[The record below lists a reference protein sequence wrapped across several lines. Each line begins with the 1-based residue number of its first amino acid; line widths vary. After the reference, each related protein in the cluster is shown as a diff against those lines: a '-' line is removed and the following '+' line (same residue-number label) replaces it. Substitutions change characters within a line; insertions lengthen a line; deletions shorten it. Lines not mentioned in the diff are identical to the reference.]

1 MWRFSLL
8 VTAVTGDFSSAM
20 NWLKQNG
27 PELLDATEHCEE
39 ALRLGRDLASKNGD
53 LFDAEHLG
61 SFLAW
66 GALEAMG
73 HVDQPM
79 LQALV
84 RQPAAKLVKADPKAN
99 ES

>member
-8 VTAVTGDFSSAM
+8 ATALGDFSGAM
-20 NWLKQNG
+20 SWLKQNG
-27 PELLDATEHCEE
+27 PELLEATQHCEQ
-39 ALRLGRDLASKNGD
+39 ALQLGRDLAAKNGE

-73 HVDQPM
+73 HVDQPIV
-79 LQALV
+79 QGLV
-84 RQPAAKLVKADPKAN
+84 KQPAVQLVKAGKGL
-99 ES
+99 